1 MVCIVI
7 KNIINRLSIVCCV
20 QAKKGE
26 EDDGER
32 GKSAANNKT
41 CLTLIAVGNTI
52 QTTIIFHLEDIC
64 LRFDTMCVLTRLFHA
79 FRTRRELSFWPST
92 IFAVPLEINKHLE
105 YNFWH
110 SYGITHSINLHTEL
124 QRRKLIYWWWTHN
137 TNISDDLAI
146 SNETNDATA
155 K

>member
-26 EDDGER
+26 EDGGEG

-64 LRFDTMCVLTRLFHA
+64 LRSIQCVCLLDCFMPFVHAVNFHFDHPPY
-79 FRTRRELSFWPST
+79 SP
-92 IFAVPLEINKHLE
+92 
-105 YNFWH
+105 YH
-110 SYGITHSINLHTEL
+110 S
-124 QRRKLIYWWWTHN
+124 R
-137 TNISDDLAI
+137 
-146 SNETNDATA
+146 
-155 K
+155 